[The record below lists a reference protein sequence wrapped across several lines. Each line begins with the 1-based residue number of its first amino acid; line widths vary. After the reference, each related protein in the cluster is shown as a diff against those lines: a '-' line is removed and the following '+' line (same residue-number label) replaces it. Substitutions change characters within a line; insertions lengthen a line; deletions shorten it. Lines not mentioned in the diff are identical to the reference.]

1 MASRALKVQAIIPAL
16 NVAQVVVPRVIERIP
31 ANQVDEVVVVDDGST
46 DDTADVARRAGA
58 TVIRHEQNRG
68 VGAALRSGLSYAK
81 DRGHDAVVILNA
93 QGKYDPSDIATLL
106 TPLREGRADLVQ
118 GSRFVPGGRHVGMPL
133 RRLLGQ
139 HAYSAVFSALLG
151 HRITDASSGIRAF
164 LLTVANHPQIDLSQP
179 WLDRYELEP
188 YLLYRA
194 VQVGLRVV
202 EVPML
207 AVYPKER
214 ASYTRMRPGIDWWHL
229 SHPLVVLG
237 AERARDLLSKLRPG
251 R

>member
-1 MASRALKVQAIIPAL
+1 MPSQALKVQAIIPAL
-16 NVAQVVVPRVIERIP
+16 NVAQLVVPRVIDRIP
-31 ANQVDEVVVVDDGST
+31 KHQVDEVVLIDDGSS
-46 DDTADVARRAGA
+46 DDTAHVAARAGA
-58 TVIRHEQNRG
+58 TVLRHDKNRG
-68 VGAALRSGLSYAK
+68 VGAAIRTGLAHAK
-81 DRGHDAVVILNA
+81 ARGHDAVVILNA
-93 QGKYDPSDIATLL
+93 QGKYDPVDIATLL
-106 TPLREGRADLVQ
+106 NPLREGRADLVQ
-118 GSRFVPGGRHVGMPL
+118 GSRFVPGGQHVGMPV

-164 LLTVANHPQIDLSQP
+164 FVSVAHHPQIDLSQP

-214 ASYTRMRPGIDWWHL
+214 ADYTRMRPGIDWWHL
-229 SHPLVVLG
+229 SHPLVVL
-237 AERARDLLSKLRPG
+237 ATQRARDLLNTRRNG